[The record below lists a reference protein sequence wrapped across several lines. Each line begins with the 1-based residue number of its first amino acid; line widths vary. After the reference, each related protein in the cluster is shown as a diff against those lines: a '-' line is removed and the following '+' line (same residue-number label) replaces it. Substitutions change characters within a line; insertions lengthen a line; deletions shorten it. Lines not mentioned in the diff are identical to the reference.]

1 MDYCVPGFC
10 RRRKSTR
17 CAPCG
22 GCAANTSAMPDGA
35 SMGRGRGPP
44 SPAPHPQKQNPV
56 VYTKVWT
63 YLHGNTH
70 RAPTHLTATAG
81 WIIAIA
87 DIGWLHYLY
96 KPVREASLFA
106 CDHFTG
112 SKSFSLDGTFASISL
127 AISSACA
134 DAWAAVCLGSGLKS
148 TPTMARILPFAS

>member
-1 MDYCVPGFC
+1 MMCCNAMVWKSTWWTHGAPRTCPDERVTFKNVNGCGSCTPMDYCVPVFC

-81 WIIAIA
+81 
-87 DIGWLHYLY
+87 
-96 KPVREASLFA
+96 
-106 CDHFTG
+106 
-112 SKSFSLDGTFASISL
+112 
-127 AISSACA
+127 
-134 DAWAAVCLGSGLKS
+134 
-148 TPTMARILPFAS
+148 